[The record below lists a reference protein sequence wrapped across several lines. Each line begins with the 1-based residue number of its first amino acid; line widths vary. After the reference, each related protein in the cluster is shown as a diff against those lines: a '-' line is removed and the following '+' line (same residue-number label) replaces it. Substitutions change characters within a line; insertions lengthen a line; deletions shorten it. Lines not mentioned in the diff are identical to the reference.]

1 MDADWLVPDW
11 PAPSPVRA
19 LCTTRAGGV
28 SAAPY
33 DALNLG
39 DHVGDALADVL
50 ANRDRLAGA
59 MAAQPVFLQQVH
71 GRVVAHITGPT
82 QEPVVADASF
92 TTQPGLACTAM
103 VADCLPVLF
112 TDTRGTVV
120 AAAHA
125 GWRGL
130 LGLDGQGVLES
141 IYKQIM
147 ALAQVPPVQVATKII
162 AWMGPCIGPTAFEV
176 GPEVRAAFIAQQPA
190 AVALFARHG
199 PDKWLADLPGLA
211 RLRLQA
217 LGLQGIYGNDG
228 SPQWCTVGNPSRFFS
243 YRRSGVCGR
252 MAACI
257 WLQA

>member
-1 MDADWLVPDW
+1 MGDWIVPDW
-11 PAPSPVRA
+11 PAPARVRA
-19 LCTTRAGGV
+19 VFTTRAGGV

-39 DHVGDALADVL
+39 DHVGDALADVQ
-50 ANRDRLAGA
+50 ANRVRLADA
-59 MAAQPVFLQQVH
+59 IAAQPVFLQQVH
-71 GRVVAHITGPT
+71 GRAVVHLTGPIHA
-82 QEPVVADASF
+82 PLVADAGL

-130 LGLDGQGVLES
+130 LGSDGQGVLES
-141 IYKQIM
+141 VYKQIT
-147 ALAQVPPVQVATKII
+147 ALAHIENAYKATKII

-176 GPEVRAAFIAQQPA
+176 GPEVPAAFIAQQPA
-190 AVALFARHG
+190 AEALFLRNG
-199 PDKWLADLPGLA
+199 PKKWLANLPGLA

-228 SPQWCTVGNPSRFFS
+228 SPGWCTVGNPSRFFS